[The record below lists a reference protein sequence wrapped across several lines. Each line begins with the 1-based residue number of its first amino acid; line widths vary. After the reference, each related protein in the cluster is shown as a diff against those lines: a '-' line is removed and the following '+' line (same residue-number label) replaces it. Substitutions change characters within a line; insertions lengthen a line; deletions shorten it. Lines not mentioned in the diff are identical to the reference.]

1 VNLGLSVFT
10 VGILFAI
17 FGVVR
22 VSTFLFAHRIAEIG
36 NKRAFSLAL
45 MIQILALLLVAIM
58 RDFLALL
65 LFNIL
70 FGFAMG
76 ILSPLTLT
84 LASKAAPNGK
94 VGLAIGLTEATFGLG
109 MTLGPFIGGIAAQLV
124 SPEMP
129 YVVIALMTLAILAPT
144 LILNGAERGSQNR
157 A

>member
-1 VNLGLSVFT
+1 MT
-10 VGILFAI
+10 QI
-17 FGVVR
+17 F
-22 VSTFLFAHRIAEIG
+22 
-36 NKRAFSLAL
+36 
-45 MIQILALLLVAIM
+45 ALLLVAFM
-58 RDFLALL
+58 RNFLALL
-65 LFNIL
+65 LFNVL

-129 YVVIALMTLAILAPT
+129 YMVIAVITFAILALT
-144 LILNGAERGSQNR
+144 LSANSTGRTNQSRIR
-157 A
+157 